1 VDQSPV
7 ATKLTAKLKS
17 QQMKEDAYI
26 TWSPF
31 EEKRLKFFSAHGAA
45 ILATNI
51 TVILFVVALLVGFW
65 TGGRKRMRPQRVLT
79 ASVAIALGA
88 VLLWPAVFL
97 SLPKI
102 PVVVQTWPESQNA
115 YVQGMEIPAS
125 LESKIDQHS
134 LKPAA
139 NFTPDIAWVRQQL
152 VETSD
157 LRREI
162 GSNFQTNF
170 FSGQPW
176 HEEDSPGNY
185 TIRQTAQGIEY
196 LWYDIEGGEHVV
208 PLFLNNK

>member
-97 SLPKI
+97 SLPNI
-102 PVVVQTWPESQNA
+102 E
-115 YVQGMEIPAS
+115 AS
-125 LESKIDQHS
+125 
-134 LKPAA
+134 
-139 NFTPDIAWVRQQL
+139 
-152 VETSD
+152 
-157 LRREI
+157 
-162 GSNFQTNF
+162 
-170 FSGQPW
+170 
-176 HEEDSPGNY
+176 
-185 TIRQTAQGIEY
+185 
-196 LWYDIEGGEHVV
+196 GELHA
-208 PLFLNNK
+208 